1 MLTTCVISEE
11 YLFCSGPLKIQ
22 HARRVPYLLN
32 IQFALSL
39 MEYSLKQLLIE
50 RFLFDNVI
58 HPYL

>member
-11 YLFCSGPLKIQ
+11 YVFCSGPLRIQ
-22 HARRVPYLLN
+22 HARRVPYFLN

-50 RFLFDNVI
+50 RFFI
-58 HPYL
+58 